1 MNALRSVFI
10 IATIAVTLCASAQN
24 REPEIIAAE
33 LWECSMGIESEYSKV
48 WNVSKIGNFSWK
60 KIPEYFK
67 WLNNN

>member
-1 MNALRSVFI
+1 MKALRSIVTAAVFI
-10 IATIAVTLCASAQN
+10 ASLCAPAQN
-24 REPEIIAAE
+24 SEPEIIAAE

-48 WNVSKIGNFSWK
+48 WNLSKIGNFSWE